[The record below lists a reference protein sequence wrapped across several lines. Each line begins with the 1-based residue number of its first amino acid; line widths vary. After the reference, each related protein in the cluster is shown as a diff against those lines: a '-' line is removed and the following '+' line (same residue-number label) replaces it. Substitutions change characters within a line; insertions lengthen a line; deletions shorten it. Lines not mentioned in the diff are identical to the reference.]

1 MKRLSEYRGEQAI
14 EVMGDILEPA
24 TIIMGDPEIRKLNDE
39 STSKVKIVK
48 YILKNHRES
57 VLQIMAVLDGVDI
70 DDKKAYEDYRKSVN
84 FFTLPMNLLSILN
97 DPDVQSLF
105 TSQGQMMGSTF
116 STPASEKSQENE

>member
-24 TIIMGDPEIRKLNDE
+24 TIIMGDPEIRKLNDD
-39 STSKVKIVK
+39 SASKVKIVK

-57 VLQIMAVLDGVDI
+57 VLQIMAVLDGVDV

-105 TSQGQMMGSTF
+105 TSQGQMMDSTF
-116 STPASEKSQENE
+116 STPASEKLQEND